1 MAKVRQIVG
10 LVAWVAVSLLA
21 GVLGSTATAS
31 SVSTWYATELIKPDW
46 TPPGWLFGPVWT
58 TLYILMGLA
67 AWRVWRHDG
76 FAAARV
82 PLCLFL
88 GQLALNAAW
97 SFLFFGL
104 RRPDLA
110 MVELVLLWLA
120 IVATSLAFLRRD
132 RAAFFLMLPY
142 LTWTTFAATL
152 NFAIW
157 RLNA

>member
-1 MAKVRQIVG
+1 MTGMRQVVG
-10 LVAWVAVSLLA
+10 LVAWVAASLLA

-58 TLYILMGLA
+58 VLYITMGLA
-67 AWRVWRHDG
+67 AWRVWRHGG
-76 FAAARV
+76 FAAART
-82 PLCLFL
+82 PLSLFL

-110 MVELVLLWLA
+110 MIELTFLWLA
-120 IVATSLAFLRRD
+120 IVATTLAFLRRD

-142 LTWTTFAATL
+142 LAWTTFAATL

-157 RLNA
+157 RMNA